1 MLEKALSRLLGRPEP
16 AASQLGT
23 AKDRWRAGEHAAAI
37 ELLRGQCRALPEDGE
52 AHALLGGFLIERARE
67 VHARAAAR
75 RGAAKPESDACYR
88 EAVEHL
94 RRAAA
99 LLPEAAAPMRHCGLA
114 LRELGELV
122 AAHEALL
129 AAHRAAPQD
138 PDLGADLAFGLQC
151 LGRTDEAIALYQ
163 QIIAGHPE
171 SANAHAGLA
180 LSLLGAGDY
189 ARGWEE
195 YEWRLRVPSGG
206 IRREF
211 PFPLWQGEDLSGRG
225 LFVYSEQGIGDEIMF
240 ASCFHELLS
249 MAGHCVLESSK
260 RLVPLFARSFP
271 EATLLARDRS
281 RMPDWSQLPAIDVH
295 VAAGSVP
302 RILRNRAQAFPR
314 REAYLRA
321 DPSRV
326 ERWRERLTAAAGPGS
341 KVGIAWTGGLP
352 GTLRAARSVSLEA
365 LRPLLATPGASFVAL
380 EFLDCGA
387 EAAAFNG
394 GGGERVHW
402 WPEALKTLDETAALV
417 AALDLVITVTTATA
431 HLAGALGRPTWVL
444 VPSVPTWRYMWQGE
458 RVPWYASMRVLRGHG
473 AGGVTALVEE
483 TRILLDRFIRT
494 ATPPPG

>member
-1 MLEKALSRLLGRPEP
+1 MLGKALSRLLGRPAP
-16 AASQLGT
+16 AASPVGA
-23 AKDRWRAGEHAAAI
+23 AKDRWRAGEHAAAV
-37 ELLRGQCRALPEDGE
+37 ELLRSQCQALPGDGE

-67 VHARAAAR
+67 VHAGAAAR
-75 RGAAKPESDACYR
+75 RGTVIPDSDTCYR

-94 RRAAA
+94 RRAGA
-99 LLPEAAAPMRHCGLA
+99 LLPDAAAPLRHCGIA
-114 LRELGELV
+114 LRELGELA
-122 AAHEALL
+122 AAHEAFV

-138 PDLGADLAFGLQC
+138 PDVAADLAFSLQC
-151 LGRTDEAIALYQ
+151 LGRTDEAIALYE
-163 QIIAGHPE
+163 QILAGHPE
-171 SANAHAGLA
+171 SANAHAGFA
-180 LSLLGAGDY
+180 LSLLGAGNY

-195 YEWRLRVPSGG
+195 YEWRLRVPRGG

-211 PFPLWQGEDLSGRG
+211 PFPLWQGEDLSGRC

-240 ASCFHELLS
+240 ASCFHELLAL
-249 MAGHCVLESSK
+249 AGQCVLESSK
-260 RLVPLFARSFP
+260 RLVPLFERSFP
-271 EATLLARDRS
+271 GATILARDRS

-302 RILRNRAQAFPR
+302 RILRYRAQAFPQR
-314 REAYLRA
+314 DAYLRP

-326 ERWRERLTAAAGPGS
+326 EHWRERLMATAGRGR

-352 GTLRAARSVSLEA
+352 GTLRAARSFSLEA
-365 LRPLLATPGASFVAL
+365 LRPLLATPGASYFAL

-387 EAAAFNG
+387 EVAAFNG
-394 GGGERVHW
+394 GGSERVHW

-473 AGGVTALVEE
+473 PGGATALVEK
-483 TRILLDRFIRT
+483 TRMSLDGFIRS
-494 ATPPPG
+494 AAPPPD